1 MATRPGEVPYLAS
14 ALPVVP
20 GRPSAGPR
28 GRGQTAIP
36 RGREYGAARDA
47 ISQLEDTRMSKGSIM
62 ALVLAGVLATTV
74 APVRAEKK
82 SKDFEKG
89 QAFCPSHV
97 LVIGGTIIQ
106 AGRRFM
112 LAGVRNDHGT
122 FLAFLNPAGE
132 RAPGAVRLQNEDGRP
147 GAAKGIYPVPIGA
160 AGVSAAGIP
169 LNTGRVG

>member
-47 ISQLEDTRMSKGSIM
+47 ISQLEGTRMSKGSIM

-97 LVIGGTIIQ
+97 LVIGGPIIQ
-106 AGRRFM
+106 AGRR
-112 LAGVRNDHGT
+112 AS
-122 FLAFLNPAGE
+122 PAGRPNHPSTLLPLLDPAAE
-132 RAPGAVRLQNEDGRP
+132 RGRGRIRP
-147 GAAKGIYPVPIGA
+147 HS
-160 AGVSAAGIP
+160 AG
-169 LNTGRVG
+169 

>member
-97 LVIGGTIIQ
+97 LVIGGAII
-106 AGRRFM
+106 
-112 LAGVRNDHGT
+112 LAGPCYPLAVLREDHGT
-122 FLAFLNPAGE
+122 FLAFLNPLVESSRG
-132 RAPGAVRLQNEDGRP
+132 RVRLHSLEGPR
-147 GAAKGIYPVPIGA
+147 G
-160 AGVSAAGIP
+160 SAQG
-169 LNTGRVG
+169 

>member
-47 ISQLEDTRMSKGSIM
+47 ISQLEGTRMSKGSIM

-97 LVIGGTIIQ
+97 LVIGGTILQ
-106 AGRRFM
+106 AGRRHM
-112 LAGVRNDHGT
+112 LAVLAHAPRP
-122 FLAFLNPAGE
+122 FLAFLDPS
-132 RAPGAVRLQNEDGRP
+132 VGRCRRP
-147 GAAKGIYPVPIGA
+147 HQLHNHD
-160 AGVSAAGIP
+160 S
-169 LNTGRVG
+169 L